1 MNAELIAVGTELLLG
16 DTINTDAAAVARL
29 LSELGIN
36 VYWQTVVG
44 DNRARLEQAVQ
55 LARTRADL
63 IITTGGLG
71 PTCDDLT
78 KEVVAGAF
86 GIPLELNK
94 AEEERLRGLYRERH
108 TYMTENHLQQVMLP
122 RGCTVLQND
131 WGTAPACA
139 FEADG
144 CLVIM
149 LPGPPLECEPLLRYR
164 VRPFLAARGDG
175 IIVSHSVKIFGI
187 GEGTMEYQ
195 LRDLM
200 NEMQNPTLAPYA
212 KEGECLVRVT
222 AKAAT
227 EAEAETMIA
236 PCLARVQRELGAFA
250 YGVDTP
256 NIETCAAEL
265 LLAQHKTIA
274 VADSCTGGLLGD
286 LLTNVPGA
294 SAVFAGG
301 IIAYND
307 ETKTRL
313 LDVDPALIARCGAV
327 SSEVAAAMAE
337 HVRATFGTD
346 LGLSLP
352 ARTATVCTPSARSS
366 WPSPRRTARSTAR
379 CTRTSGGACASSTRR
394 PTTPSTCCGATSPAC
409 RWRWRKTADA
419 IICFFLRPGQLSR
432 PRCDPCMI

>member
-86 GIPLELNK
+86 GIPLELNE
-94 AEEERLRGLYRERH
+94 AEEARLRGLYRERH

-144 CLVIM
+144 CMVIM
-149 LPGPPLECEPLLRYR
+149 LPGPPSELTPMLHNYAVPYLEEFQSA
-164 VRPFLAARGDG
+164 VIA
-175 IIVSHSVKIFGI
+175 SHSVHVYGR
-187 GEGTMEYQ
+187 GEAPVAQMIE
-195 LRDLM
+195 DLM
-200 NEMQNPTLAPYA
+200 EQSNPTVAPYA
-212 KEGECLVRVT
+212 KEGEMFVRVT

-227 EAEAETMIA
+227 KEEADAMCVPVVE
-236 PCLARVQRELGAFA
+236 ELKKRIGNFV
-250 YGVDTP
+250 YGVDV
-256 NIETCAAEL
+256 ETLEELVVSALKKAGKKLATAE
-265 LLAQHKTIA
+265 
-274 VADSCTGGLLGD
+274 SCTGGMLAKRITD
-286 LLTNVPGA
+286 IPGS
-294 SAVFAGG
+294 SAVF
-301 IIAYND
+301 
-307 ETKTRL
+307 ETGCVTYANCVKERL
-313 LDVDPALIARCGAV
+313 LGVPHETLVTYGAV
-327 SSEVAAAMAE
+327 SEQTARAMAE
-337 HVRATFGTD
+337 GIVRESGADIGVGITGIAGPDGGTEEKPVGLVYIALSD
-346 LGLSLP
+346 GKNTWVAKRQPMGRLKSREWHRHCAASKALDMVRRYLG
-352 ARTATVCTPSARSS
+352 
-366 WPSPRRTARSTAR
+366 
-379 CTRTSGGACASSTRR
+379 
-394 PTTPSTCCGATSPAC
+394 
-409 RWRWRKTADA
+409 
-419 IICFFLRPGQLSR
+419 
-432 PRCDPCMI
+432 

>member
-1 MNAELIAVGTELLLG
+1 MSHTAELIAVGTELLLG

-44 DNRARLEQAVQ
+44 DNRARLEQAVR

-164 VRPFLAARGDG
+164 VRPLLAARGDG

-222 AKAAT
+222 AKGKDKASARK
-227 EAEAETMIA
+227 
-236 PCLARVQRELGAFA
+236 LALPVVEKVKNLLGDVI
-250 YGVDTP
+250 YGV
-256 NIETCAAEL
+256 NVESLEEVVVHELAER
-265 LLAQHKTIA
+265 HEE
-274 VADSCTGGLLGD
+274 VATAESCTGGLLAKRITD
-286 LLTNVPGA
+286 IPGS
-294 SAVFAGG
+294 SAVFRTGLVTYAN
-301 IIAYND
+301 A
-307 ETKTRL
+307 TKTRL
-313 LDVDPALIARCGAV
+313 LGVPEDMLREHGAV
-327 SSEVAAAMAE
+327 SEEVARCMAE
-337 HVRATFGTD
+337 EARARAGADYGIGITGIAGPDGGTAEKP
-346 LGLSLP
+346 LGLVWIALATKEKTYVKRLLP
-352 ARTATVCTPSARSS
+352 KGRYPGRGPTRQKSAGTALDML
-366 WPSPRRTARSTAR
+366 RRYLEGKPVT
-379 CTRTSGGACASSTRR
+379 
-394 PTTPSTCCGATSPAC
+394 
-409 RWRWRKTADA
+409 D
-419 IICFFLRPGQLSR
+419 
-432 PRCDPCMI
+432 

>member
-187 GEGTMEYQ
+187 GEGTMESDARALCQ
-195 LRDLM
+195 GGRVPRARHGQGCHGGRGRDHDRPVPRARAARARRLCLRRRHAEYRD
-200 NEMQNPTLAPYA
+200 
-212 KEGECLVRVT
+212 VR
-222 AKAAT
+222 
-227 EAEAETMIA
+227 
-236 PCLARVQRELGAFA
+236 G
-250 YGVDTP
+250 
-256 NIETCAAEL
+256 
-265 LLAQHKTIA
+265 
-274 VADSCTGGLLGD
+274 
-286 LLTNVPGA
+286 
-294 SAVFAGG
+294 
-301 IIAYND
+301 
-307 ETKTRL
+307 
-313 LDVDPALIARCGAV
+313 
-327 SSEVAAAMAE
+327 
-337 HVRATFGTD
+337 
-346 LGLSLP
+346 
-352 ARTATVCTPSARSS
+352 
-366 WPSPRRTARSTAR
+366 
-379 CTRTSGGACASSTRR
+379 
-394 PTTPSTCCGATSPAC
+394 
-409 RWRWRKTADA
+409 
-419 IICFFLRPGQLSR
+419 
-432 PRCDPCMI
+432 

>member
-86 GIPLELNK
+86 GIPLELNE
-94 AEEERLRGLYRERH
+94 AEEARLRGLYRERH

-144 CLVIM
+144 CMVI
-149 LPGPPLECEPLLRYR
+149 
-164 VRPFLAARGDG
+164 AAPARRWSASRCCATACARCSPRAATG
-175 IIVSHSVKIFGI
+175 SSSRTMSRSSGI

-200 NEMQNPTLAPYA
+200 NEMRNPTLAPYA
-212 KEGECLVRVT
+212 KEGECLVRIT
-222 AKAAT
+222 AKA
-227 EAEAETMIA
+227 
-236 PCLARVQRELGAFA
+236 PQR
-250 YGVDTP
+250 
-256 NIETCAAEL
+256 
-265 LLAQHKTIA
+265 
-274 VADSCTGGLLGD
+274 
-286 LLTNVPGA
+286 
-294 SAVFAGG
+294 
-301 IIAYND
+301 
-307 ETKTRL
+307 
-313 LDVDPALIARCGAV
+313 
-327 SSEVAAAMAE
+327 
-337 HVRATFGTD
+337 
-346 LGLSLP
+346 
-352 ARTATVCTPSARSS
+352 
-366 WPSPRRTARSTAR
+366 
-379 CTRTSGGACASSTRR
+379 
-394 PTTPSTCCGATSPAC
+394 
-409 RWRWRKTADA
+409 
-419 IICFFLRPGQLSR
+419 LRPR
-432 PRCDPCMI
+432 P